1 MTRIPIDLYQ
11 HTTRYPSASSILVS
25 RSGRRGDAQTIPRS
39 LVTMPLHVT
48 NAKPADE
55 AVTRGQFQIEEW
67 KLKELGWLQSE
78 HEGQG
83 RLAL

>member
-11 HTTRYPSASSILVS
+11 HTVRYPSASSILVS
-25 RSGRRGDAQTIPRS
+25 RSGRRGDAHSIPRS

-48 NAKPADE
+48 NAKPANE
-55 AVTRGQFQIEEW
+55 AVTRGQFHIEDW
-67 KLKELGWLQSE
+67 KLRELGWMQTADE
-78 HEGQG
+78 NQE